1 MHTNKE
7 IDANLVRLKA
17 NRGVGGIISWQAG
30 QSRAEA
36 RKEIHVDASSP

>member
-30 QSRAEA
+30 QFTGGSTKGDPCR
-36 RKEIHVDASSP
+36 RK